1 MFTDPIFSEGFEG
14 YIERTSAVLQKKKI
28 DAQRG
33 ALGISRF
40 WQRFAAALLY
50 KSKHISFV
58 VMTVGKVLLASLRP
72 IPNIRG
78 DNSEILMF
86 RGNFWSGQRA

>member
-1 MFTDPIFSEGFEG
+1 MCTAIVRLVGKNLLVFIEEG
-14 YIERTSAVLQKKKI
+14 YIERTSAVLQKK
-28 DAQRG
+28 RLMLNG

-40 WQRFAAALLY
+40 LQRFAAALLY

-78 DNSEILMF
+78 DNSEILKF
-86 RGNFWSGQRA
+86 RANI